1 VNTRGESQYSVNAE
15 SKVVVA
21 RLARW
26 HAPLDLSMAP
36 LFMALALI
44 PNVIVDLQS
53 GSHGHGYLIKLFL
66 VKLSALL
73 LWLLI
78 LKFAQIAIIRS
89 KTKAINLFALG
100 FLGSVIGA
108 ITGTYVHY
116 ISLSIG
122 LPVDST
128 TFFRRVF
135 STALIGFS
143 WLPVTVVLSSSFNRF
158 KVMTSVLE
166 SSDNSK
172 LRQNFRVSG
181 FYKSYV
187 VKLNTDISKR
197 LFSITNNL
205 SKDIS
210 KLAPDSQ
217 SAVQHVEEIIKV
229 IETKDLRDFSNEL
242 ENKISLPKKNSLKFK
257 VSRLLTFFSLTIEA
271 IYVSFKN
278 SPLNPR
284 IFTYIVT
291 ICTFGIAIRRNQN
304 PIATLEYGILIGS
317 LTFMLTFAIWFAW
330 KLRVKYYVFV
340 AILFTLINIYAP
352 ATITHYFD
360 NRGYEFAKIGS
371 GQNFTLLWGSLIIA
385 CLLLGHIGNASI
397 NAERNLFNFRKF
409 NKLLSEI
416 EGDMIKDQE
425 NLINHKWAVHIHG
438 KIQTRLSTTV
448 LALRQALASS
458 DNEGVLK
465 ALGSLQSV
473 LQEPTAGFTQVQRDI
488 ESEVSERLTPWDGL
502 LDSDIII
509 DPLLIKSRNIP
520 TQLIGEVIEEII
532 SNSVRHGAASEI
544 RIEIRKIGSKKILIR
559 TEDNA
564 VNLPPSA
571 GVKGKGGVGT
581 SIFNAASDGRWSL
594 KRDEKRAKTVFE
606 MRMDTINTSI

>member
-1 VNTRGESQYSVNAE
+1 MNTGDERRYSRNAE

-26 HAPLDLSMAP
+26 QAPLDLSIAP

-53 GSHGHGYLIKLFL
+53 GPYGHGYLIKLCL
-66 VKLSALL
+66 VKLTALL

-78 LKFAQIAIIRS
+78 LKFAQTAIIKS

-100 FLGSVIGA
+100 LLGALIGT
-108 ITGTYVHY
+108 ISGVYVHY

-128 TFFRRVF
+128 TFLRRVL

-143 WLPVTVVLSSSFNRF
+143 WLPVTVILSSSFNRF

-172 LRQNFRVSG
+172 LRQNFRISG

-187 VKLNTDISKR
+187 VKLNSDISKR

-205 SKDIS
+205 SEEIS

-229 IETKDLRDFSNEL
+229 IETKVFRDFSNEL
-242 ENKISLPKKNSLKFK
+242 ENRISLPKKNSLKFK
-257 VSRLLTFFSLTIEA
+257 VSRLLTFFAITIEA

-278 SPLNPR
+278 SPLNPK

-304 PIATLEYGILIGS
+304 PIATLEYGIFIGL

-340 AILFTLINIYAP
+340 AILFTLLNIYAP

-360 NRGYEFAKIGS
+360 NRGYAFAKIGS
-371 GQNFTLLWGSLIIA
+371 GQNFTLLWGSLIII
-385 CLLLGHIGNASI
+385 CLLLGHIGSASI

-416 EGDMIKDQE
+416 ETEMIKDQE
-425 NLINHKWAVHIHG
+425 NVINHKWAVHIHG

-448 LALRQALASS
+448 LALRQAKASHDDETILS
-458 DNEGVLK
+458 VLR
-465 ALGSLQSV
+465 SLQSI
-473 LQEPTAGFTQVQRDI
+473 LQEPTAGFNHVQKDI
-488 ESEVSERLTPWDGL
+488 ESEVNSRLKPWDGL
-502 LDSDIII
+502 LESDLIL
-509 DPLLIKSRNIP
+509 DPQVVESRDIP
-520 TQLIGEVIEEII
+520 TQVIGEVIEEII
-532 SNSVRHGAASEI
+532 SNSVRHGAATEI
-544 RIEIRKIGSKKILIR
+544 RIEIRRTGNRKILIR
-559 TEDNA
+559 VEDNA
-564 VNLPPSA
+564 SNPPPGLWA
-571 GVKGKGGVGT
+571 RTKGVGT

-594 KRDEKRAKTVFE
+594 RRDEKRAKTVFE
-606 MRMDTINTSI
+606 MRMDLLNSSY

>member
-1 VNTRGESQYSVNAE
+1 MSKWGERQSSVNTK

-21 RLARW
+21 RLVGW
-26 HAPLDLSMAP
+26 QAPLNLSMAP
-36 LFMALALI
+36 LFIALALI

-53 GSHGHGYLIKLFL
+53 GSYGHGYLIKLFL

-89 KTKAINLFALG
+89 KTKAINLFTLG

-108 ITGTYVHY
+108 ITGTYVYY
-116 ISLSIG
+116 ISLSVG

-128 TFFRRVF
+128 TFLRRVL

-143 WLPVTVVLSSSFNRF
+143 WLPVTVILSSSFNRF

-187 VKLNTDISKR
+187 VKLNSDISRR

-205 SKDIS
+205 SEEIS

-229 IETKDLRDFSNEL
+229 IETKDIRDFSNEL
-242 ENKISLPKKNSLKFK
+242 ENRISLPKKKSLKFK
-257 VSRLLTFFSLTIEA
+257 VSRLLTFFSITIEA

-278 SPLNPR
+278 SPLNPK

-304 PIATLEYGILIGS
+304 PIATLEYGIFIGL

-340 AILFTLINIYAP
+340 AILFTLLNIYAP

-360 NRGYEFAKIGS
+360 NRGYAFAKIGS
-371 GQNFTLLWGSLIIA
+371 GQNFTLLWGSLIII

-409 NKLLSEI
+409 NNLLSEI
-416 EGDMIKDQE
+416 ETEMIKDQE
-425 NLINHKWAVHIHG
+425 NVINHKWAVHIHG

-448 LALRQALASS
+448 LALRQAKASH
-458 DNEGVLK
+458 DDETILRVLR
-465 ALGSLQSV
+465 SLQSI
-473 LQEPTAGFTQVQRDI
+473 LQEPSAGFNQIRKDI
-488 ESEVSERLTPWDGL
+488 ESEVNSRLKPWDGL
-502 LDSDIII
+502 LESDLIL
-509 DPLLIKSRNIP
+509 DPQVVQSRDIP
-520 TQLIGEVIEEII
+520 TQVIGEVIEEII
-532 SNSVRHGAASEI
+532 SNSVRHGAATEI
-544 RIEIRKIGSKKILIR
+544 RIEIRRTGNRKILIR
-559 TEDNA
+559 VEDNA
-564 VNLPPSA
+564 SNPPPGL
-571 GVKGKGGVGT
+571 GVRTMGVGT

-594 KRDEKRAKTVFE
+594 RRDEKRAKTVFE
-606 MRMDTINTSI
+606 MRMDLLNSSY

>member
-1 VNTRGESQYSVNAE
+1 
-15 SKVVVA
+15 
-21 RLARW
+21 
-26 HAPLDLSMAP
+26 MAP
-36 LFMALALI
+36 LFIALALI

-53 GSHGHGYLIKLFL
+53 GSHDHGYLIKLFL

-158 KVMTSVLE
+158 KVMTSVLA

-205 SKDIS
+205 SEEIS

-229 IETKDLRDFSNEL
+229 IETKDIRDFSNEL
-242 ENKISLPKKNSLKFK
+242 ENRISLTKKKSLKFK
-257 VSRLLTFFSLTIEA
+257 VSRLLTFFSITIEA

-278 SPLNPR
+278 SPLNPK

-304 PIATLEYGILIGS
+304 PIATLEYGIFIGL

-340 AILFTLINIYAP
+340 AILFTLLNIYAP

-360 NRGYEFAKIGS
+360 NRGYAFAKIGS
-371 GQNFTLLWGSLIIA
+371 GQNFTLLWGSLIII

-409 NKLLSEI
+409 NNLLSEI
-416 EGDMIKDQE
+416 ETEMIKDQE
-425 NLINHKWAVHIHG
+425 NVINHKWAVHIHG

-448 LALRQALASS
+448 LALRQAKASH
-458 DNEGVLK
+458 DDETILRVLR
-465 ALGSLQSV
+465 SLQSI
-473 LQEPTAGFTQVQRDI
+473 LQEPSAGFNQIRKDI
-488 ESEVSERLTPWDGL
+488 ESEVNSRLKPWDGL
-502 LDSDIII
+502 LESDLIL
-509 DPLLIKSRNIP
+509 DPQVVQSRDIP
-520 TQLIGEVIEEII
+520 TQVIGEVIEEII
-532 SNSVRHGAASEI
+532 SNSVRHGTATEI
-544 RIEIRKIGSKKILIR
+544 RIEIRRTGNRKILIR
-559 TEDNA
+559 VEDNA
-564 VNLPPSA
+564 SNPPPGL
-571 GVKGKGGVGT
+571 GVRTMGVGT

-594 KRDEKRAKTVFE
+594 RRDEKRAKTVFE
-606 MRMDTINTSI
+606 MRMDLLNSSY

>member
-1 VNTRGESQYSVNAE
+1 MNKKGERQYSVNAE
-15 SKVVVA
+15 NKVVVA

-44 PNVIVDLQS
+44 PTVIVDLQS
-53 GSHGHGYLIKLFL
+53 GPHGDGYLIKLFL
-66 VKLSALL
+66 VKLTALL

-78 LKFAQIAIIRS
+78 LKFAQIAIARS

-100 FLGSVIGA
+100 FLGSLIGA

-128 TFFRRVF
+128 TFLRRVL

-143 WLPVTVVLSSSFNRF
+143 WLPVTVVSSSSFNRF
-158 KVMTSVLE
+158 IELSPVFE
-166 SSDNSK
+166 SSDSSK
-172 LRQNFRVSG
+172 LRQNFRFSG
-181 FYKSYV
+181 FYKSYI
-187 VKLNTDISKR
+187 VKLNTNISSR
-197 LFSITNNL
+197 LFSITNSL
-205 SKDIS
+205 SQEIS
-210 KLAPDSQ
+210 KLAPDPHSTLQ
-217 SAVQHVEEIIKV
+217 NVEQIIKV
-229 IETKDLRDFSNEL
+229 IETQNLRDFSNEL
-242 ENKISLPKKNSLKFK
+242 ESKISLANKSSLKFK
-257 VSRLLTFFSLTIEA
+257 ISRLSTFFSLTAEA
-271 IYVSFKN
+271 IYLSFKS

-304 PIATLEYGILIGS
+304 PIATLEYGIFIGL
-317 LTFMLTFAIWFAW
+317 LTFTLTFAIWFAW

-340 AILFTLINIYAP
+340 AIFLTLINIYAP

-360 NRGYEFAKIGS
+360 NRGYAFAKIGS
-371 GQNFTLLWGSLIIA
+371 GQNFTLLWGSLIIV

-397 NAERNLFNFRKF
+397 NAERNIFNFRKF
-409 NKLLSEI
+409 NKLLSDI
-416 EGDMIKDQE
+416 ESEMIKDQE

-448 LALRQALASS
+448 LALRQALTSN
-458 DNEGVLK
+458 DNDGVLK
-465 ALGSLQSV
+465 ALSSLQFV

-488 ESEVSERLTPWDGL
+488 EDEVSSRFAPWDGL
-502 LDSDIII
+502 LESDIII
-509 DPLLIKSRNIP
+509 DPLLIESKNIP
-520 TQLIGEVIEEII
+520 TKLIGEVVEEII

-544 RIEIRKIGSKKILIR
+544 RLEIRKIGNKKLLIR
-559 TEDNA
+559 AEDNA
-564 VNLPPSA
+564 ANPPQSS
-571 GVKGKGGVGT
+571 GMKRKGVGT

-594 KRDEKRAKTVFE
+594 RRDEKRAKTVFE
-606 MRMDTINTSI
+606 MRMDTINTSN

>member
-1 VNTRGESQYSVNAE
+1 MSKWGERQSSVNTK

-21 RLARW
+21 RLAGW
-26 HAPLDLSMAP
+26 QAPLNLSMAP
-36 LFMALALI
+36 LFIALALI

-53 GSHGHGYLIKLFL
+53 GSYGHGYLIKLFL

-89 KTKAINLFALG
+89 KTKAINLFPLG

-116 ISLSIG
+116 ISLSVG

-128 TFFRRVF
+128 TFLRRVL

-143 WLPVTVVLSSSFNRF
+143 WLPVTAILSSSFNRF

-187 VKLNTDISKR
+187 VKLNSDISRR

-205 SKDIS
+205 SEEIS

-229 IETKDLRDFSNEL
+229 IETKDIRDFSNEL
-242 ENKISLPKKNSLKFK
+242 ENRISLPKKKSLKFK
-257 VSRLLTFFSLTIEA
+257 VSRLLTFFSITIEA

-278 SPLNPR
+278 SPLNPK

-304 PIATLEYGILIGS
+304 PIATLEYGIFIGL

-340 AILFTLINIYAP
+340 AILFTLLNIYAP

-360 NRGYEFAKIGS
+360 NRGYAFAKIGS
-371 GQNFTLLWGSLIIA
+371 SQNFTLLWGSLIII

-409 NKLLSEI
+409 NNLLSEI
-416 EGDMIKDQE
+416 ETEMIKDQE
-425 NLINHKWAVHIHG
+425 NVINHKWAVHIHG

-448 LALRQALASS
+448 LALRQAKASH
-458 DNEGVLK
+458 DDETILRVLR
-465 ALGSLQSV
+465 SLQSI
-473 LQEPTAGFTQVQRDI
+473 LQEPSASFNQIRKDI
-488 ESEVSERLTPWDGL
+488 ESEVNSRLKPWDGL
-502 LDSDIII
+502 LESDLIL
-509 DPLLIKSRNIP
+509 DPQVVQSRDIP
-520 TQLIGEVIEEII
+520 TQVIGEVIEEII
-532 SNSVRHGAASEI
+532 SNSVRHGAATEI
-544 RIEIRKIGSKKILIR
+544 RIEIRRTVNRKILIR
-559 TEDNA
+559 VEDNA
-564 VNLPPSA
+564 SNPPPGL
-571 GVKGKGGVGT
+571 GVRTMGVGT

-594 KRDEKRAKTVFE
+594 RRDEKRAKTVFE
-606 MRMDTINTSI
+606 MRMDLLNSSY

>member
-1 VNTRGESQYSVNAE
+1 MTTRGESQYSVNAE
-15 SKVVVA
+15 KKVAVA

-172 LRQNFRVSG
+172 LRQNFRVSV

-187 VKLNTDISKR
+187 VKLNSDISRR

-205 SKDIS
+205 SEEIS
-210 KLAPDSQ
+210 KFAPDSQ

-229 IETKDLRDFSNEL
+229 IETKDIRDFSNEL
-242 ENKISLPKKNSLKFK
+242 ENRISLPKKKSLKFK
-257 VSRLLTFFSLTIEA
+257 VSRLLTFFYITIEA

-278 SPLNPR
+278 SPLNPK

-304 PIATLEYGILIGS
+304 PIATLEYGIFIGL

-340 AILFTLINIYAP
+340 AILFTFLNIYAP

-360 NRGYEFAKIGS
+360 NRGYAFAKIGS
-371 GQNFTLLWGSLIIA
+371 GQNFTLLWGSLIII

-409 NKLLSEI
+409 DNLLSEI
-416 EGDMIKDQE
+416 ETEMIKDQE
-425 NLINHKWAVHIHG
+425 NVINHKWAVHIHG

-448 LALRQALASS
+448 LALRQAKASH
-458 DNEGVLK
+458 DDETILRVLR
-465 ALGSLQSV
+465 SLQSI
-473 LQEPTAGFTQVQRDI
+473 LQEPSAGFNQIRKDI
-488 ESEVSERLTPWDGL
+488 ESEVNSRLKPWDGL
-502 LDSDIII
+502 LESDLIL
-509 DPLLIKSRNIP
+509 DPQVVQSRDIP
-520 TQLIGEVIEEII
+520 TQVIGEVIEEII
-532 SNSVRHGAASEI
+532 SNSVRHGAATEI
-544 RIEIRKIGSKKILIR
+544 RIEIRRTGNRKILIR
-559 TEDNA
+559 VEDNA
-564 VNLPPSA
+564 SNPPPGL
-571 GVKGKGGVGT
+571 GVRTMGVGT

-594 KRDEKRAKTVFE
+594 RRDEKRAKTVFE
-606 MRMDTINTSI
+606 MRMDLLNSSY

>member
-1 VNTRGESQYSVNAE
+1 VNIEGERQHSE
-15 SKVVVA
+15 GIEKEVVA
-21 RLARW
+21 RLASW
-26 HAPLDLSMAP
+26 QAPLDLSLAP
-36 LFMALALI
+36 LFMALAVL
-44 PNVIVDLQS
+44 PNVIVDLQT
-53 GSHGHGYLIKLFL
+53 GYHGDRYLIKLFL
-66 VKLSALL
+66 VKLTALS

-78 LKFAQIAIIRS
+78 LKFAQVAIVRS
-89 KTKAINLFALG
+89 KTKAVNLFILG
-100 FLGSVIGA
+100 FLGSLIGS

-116 ISLSIG
+116 ISTFVG
-122 LPVDST
+122 LPVDNT
-128 TFFRRVF
+128 TFFRRVL
-135 STALIGFS
+135 STALMGFS

-158 KVMTSVLE
+158 KKLTSVLE
-166 SSDNSK
+166 SSNDSK
-172 LRQNFRVSG
+172 LRQSFRTSG

-187 VKLNTDISKR
+187 TKLNRNISSR
-197 LFSITNNL
+197 LFAITN
-205 SKDIS
+205 KIS
-210 KLAPDSQ
+210 DEIYTLAPNSNSTMKNIEQ
-217 SAVQHVEEIIKV
+217 IIKV
-229 IETKDLRDFSNEL
+229 IETQELRDFSNEL
-242 ENKISLPKKNSLKFK
+242 EKKISLPKKNSFKFK
-257 VSRLLTFFSLTIEA
+257 FSRLFIFTSLMLEA
-271 IYVSFKN
+271 IYRSFKT

-284 IFTYIVT
+284 IFTYIVA
-291 ICTFGIAIRRNQN
+291 ICTLGIAIRRNQN
-304 PIATLEYGILIGS
+304 PINTLEYGLFVGS
-317 LTFMLTFAIWFAW
+317 LTFILSFAIWFSW

-340 AILFTLINIYAP
+340 ATFFTFINIYAP
-352 ATITHYFD
+352 ATITHYFYK
-360 NRGYEFAKIGS
+360 RGYEFAKIGS
-371 GQNFTLLWGSLIIA
+371 GNNFTFLWGSLIIV

-438 KIQTRLSTTV
+438 KIQTRLSTAV
-448 LALRQALASS
+448 LALRQALTSN
-458 DNEGVLK
+458 DGEGVLK

-473 LQEPTAGFTQVQRDI
+473 LQEPTAGFTQTQRGLED
-488 ESEVSERLTPWDGL
+488 EVAARLMPWDGL
-502 LDSDIII
+502 LESDVII
-509 DPLLIKSRNIP
+509 DPLLTKIDNLP

-544 RIEIRKIGSKKILIR
+544 RIEIRNIGSKKLLIR
-559 TEDNA
+559 TEDNS

>member
-1 VNTRGESQYSVNAE
+1 
-15 SKVVVA
+15 
-21 RLARW
+21 
-26 HAPLDLSMAP
+26 
-36 LFMALALI
+36 
-44 PNVIVDLQS
+44 
-53 GSHGHGYLIKLFL
+53 
-66 VKLSALL
+66 
-73 LWLLI
+73 
-78 LKFAQIAIIRS
+78 
-89 KTKAINLFALG
+89 
-100 FLGSVIGA
+100 
-108 ITGTYVHY
+108 
-116 ISLSIG
+116 
-122 LPVDST
+122 
-128 TFFRRVF
+128 VF

-143 WLPVTVVLSSSFNRF
+143 WLPVTVVLGSSFNRF

-166 SSDNSK
+166 GSDNSK

-187 VKLNTDISKR
+187 AKLNTDISKR

-205 SKDIS
+205 SKEIS

-217 SAVQHVEEIIKV
+217 SAVKQIEEIIKV
-229 IETKDLRDFSNEL
+229 IETKELRDFSNEL
-242 ENKISLPKKNSLKFK
+242 ENRISLPKKNSLKFK
-257 VSRLLTFFSLTIEA
+257 VSRLFTFFFFTIEA
-271 IYVSFKN
+271 IYLSFKN

-304 PIATLEYGILIGS
+304 PIATLEYGIFIGS
-317 LTFMLTFAIWFAW
+317 LTFMLTFAILFAW
-330 KLRVKYYVFV
+330 KLRVKYYLFV

-352 ATITHYFD
+352 ATLTHYFN
-360 NRGYEFAKIGS
+360 NRGYAFAKIGS
-371 GQNFTLLWGSLIIA
+371 GKNFTLLWGSLIIV

-416 EGDMIKDQE
+416 EGEMIKDQE

-448 LALRQALASS
+448 LALRQALTSN

-465 ALGSLQSV
+465 ALGSLQSL

-509 DPLLIKSRNIP
+509 DPLLIGSRNIP

-532 SNSVRHGAASEI
+532 SNSVRHGAATEI
-544 RIEIRKIGSKKILIR
+544 RIEIRKIGSKKLLIR

-564 VNLPPSA
+564 VNIPPSA